1 MANHEINKEI
11 LEKIDESDVSD
22 NVKEFIRKALE
33 WEYEKMDEQKPR
45 STKKYDNLVKRY
57 RD

>member
-1 MANHEINKEI
+1 MSKHEINKEI
-11 LEKIDESDVSD
+11 LEKIDEADVD
-22 NVKEFIRKALE
+22 ENVKEFIRKALK

-45 STKKYDNLVKRY
+45 FTKKYDSLVKRY

>member
-1 MANHEINKEI
+1 MSKHEINKEI
-11 LEKIDESDVSD
+11 LDKIDESNESE
-22 NVKEFIRKALE
+22 NVKNFIIKALE
-33 WEYEKMDEQKPR
+33 WEYEKIDEQKPR